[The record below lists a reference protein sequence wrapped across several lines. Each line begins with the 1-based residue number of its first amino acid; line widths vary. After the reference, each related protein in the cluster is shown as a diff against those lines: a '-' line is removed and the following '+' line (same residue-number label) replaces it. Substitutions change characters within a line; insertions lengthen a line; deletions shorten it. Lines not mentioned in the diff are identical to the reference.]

1 MYEKKEKNTIT
12 RQHLARRKMD
22 FYTPFG
28 LSESRNPNGKKRMDK
43 QGIGRKWCKWLDKRN
58 RLEKGIKDRVERK
71 KGRKEGIASR
81 PGGESRRRRIDYL
94 ARLCANETAAARK
107 YDRR

>member
-28 LSESRNPNGKKRMDK
+28 LSESRNPMVRNGWTNK
-43 QGIGRKWCKWLDKRN
+43 GSEESGCKWLDKRN
-58 RLEKGIKDRVERK
+58 RLEKGIKDRIERK